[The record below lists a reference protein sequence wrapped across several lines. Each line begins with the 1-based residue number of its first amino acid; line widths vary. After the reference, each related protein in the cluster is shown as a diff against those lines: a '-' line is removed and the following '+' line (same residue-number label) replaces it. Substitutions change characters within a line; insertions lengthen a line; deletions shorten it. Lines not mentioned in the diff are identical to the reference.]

1 MATMIDY
8 CVFRNDT
15 ILNIQMPS
23 KQAKAKWMVE
33 IKNAKLAL
41 GLLTILLISFDK
53 SVAKYS
59 VV

>member
-41 GLLTILLISFDK
+41 GLLTILLISFYK